1 MFIKEQIITVGNVVK
16 VFQIITVR
24 KVVKVIKN
32 WNCQW
37 GIITTAKYNSV
48 FAKLTVGVC
57 FLLTEDS
64 KYDDKIN

>member
-32 WNCQW
+32 
-37 GIITTAKYNSV
+37 
-48 FAKLTVGVC
+48 
-57 FLLTEDS
+57 
-64 KYDDKIN
+64 